1 MWQIFTFTA
10 HMTRF
15 LRLPLE
21 LLPLVVE
28 QVPVVLRFV
37 EPEHQVV
44 DHPANAF
51 LHGGRCHLGYN
62 A

>member
-28 QVPVVLRFV
+28 QVPVVPRLV

-44 DHPANAF
+44 YHPGNAF
-51 LHGGRCHLGYN
+51 LHSGWRHLGDIT
-62 A
+62 